1 MKKAFALLSCIA
13 MLFAACE
20 NYDDSIAD
28 HEARI
33 NLLEDNFIKSIEE
46 QVAGINTSL
55 ADLQA
60 VDSTLKVFIKELEAV
75 ASDLQSQLE
84 ETNAKMDELKDGL
97 KEEISTA
104 SQALLVEL
112 GKLKSDIETQLESIN
127 QDIEALKDKDIALD
141 GKIANLKTYVD
152 NELAGLQEAFADSL
166 LTTEAWVKATFAT
179 IDQYDSLQGE
189 ISGVKGSIDAIRTS
203 ITELE
208 GRINQKITTDIAAAI
223 NALHAEL
230 SDDYADKIATAVSE
244 VTANYTVAIA
254 TAKYEIEVAYGK
266 AIKEAIEASEEN
278 MKKWVNETLAASYYD
293 IATMD
298 AKLATLATEANR
310 YADQQVTSA
319 VTDQQNAL
327 AQTKAE
333 LTAAYGRA
341 ISDAINTNNGVVD
354 TKISTAINNAK
365 NELQSKIDTINME
378 IVAIKNRLNAL
389 EGKVEALIAR
399 IQSIRLLPDYDG
411 GKAKLVNKSPSG
423 SLTFILSPSEAAVA
437 VAQSYNDNSDV
448 VKAKISRI
456 QTQTR
461 SVDVPQALAVAS
473 VTGTADGL
481 LTVEVDIASLPEGYW
496 RETKDANVFICIS
509 DGNNDMNSELAPI
522 VYEFKPEAVDLG
534 LSVKWASCNVGA
546 DFPKGYGGYYSWGE
560 TEEKG
565 NYAWSTYQLCSGR
578 YDNLSKYCTKSNYG
592 TIDAKIALEP
602 EDDVARV
609 KWGGTWRI
617 PTRVEL
623 EELRDNCTWSW
634 TTINGVNGYKVTGPN
649 GNSIFLPAA
658 GYRRNWGM
666 HDHGSYGS
674 YWSASLHEDRPNWAY
689 FLNFRDG
696 NYNLYDQN
704 RSDGYSIRPVTE

>member
-1 MKKAFALLSCIA
+1 MKKAIALLSCIA

-60 VDSTLKVFIKELEAV
+60 VDSTLMVFIKELEAT

-84 ETNAKMDELKDGL
+84 DTNAKMDELKDGL

-127 QDIEALKDKDIALD
+127 QDIEALKDKDVALD
-141 GKIANLKTYVD
+141 GKTANLKTYVD

-166 LTTEAWVKATFAT
+166 SITEAWVKATFAT

-189 ISGVKGSIDAIRTS
+189 ISGVKGSIDVVRTS

-208 GRINQKITTDIAAAI
+208 GRINQKITTDISAAI
-223 NALHAEL
+223 NALHTEL
-230 SDDYADKIATAVSE
+230 SGDYADKIATAVSE

-254 TAKYEIEVAYGK
+254 TAKNEIEVAYGK

-298 AKLATLATEANR
+298 AKLATLATEANH

-333 LTAAYGRA
+333 LTAAYERA

-354 TKISTAINNAK
+354 TRISTAINNAK
-365 NELQSKIDTINME
+365 NEMQSKIDAINME
-378 IVAIKNRLNAL
+378 IVAIKNRLDTL

-481 LTVEVDIASLPEGYW
+481 LTVEVDIVSLPEGYW

-546 DFPKGYGGYYSWGE
+546 DFPKGYGDYFAWGE
-560 TEEKG
+560 TE
-565 NYAWSTYQLCSGR
+565 
-578 YDNLSKYCTKSNYG
+578 TKSDYISTNNITYG
-592 TIDAKIALEP
+592 LRMSDLESRGFIDSDGNLTAAYDAATVNW
-602 EDDVARV
+602 DDS
-609 KWGGTWRI
+609 WRM
-617 PTRVEL
+617 PTLDEMKEL
-623 EELRDNCTWSW
+623 VDNCTWEW
-634 TTINGVNGYKVTGPN
+634 TTMNGVNGRKATGPN

-658 GYRRNWGM
+658 GFRG
-666 HDHGSYGS
+666 DGAIEKVGSYGCC
-674 YWSASLHEDRPNWAY
+674 WSATPTSVYTSYCLYFDSGNLDCESFSRYYGRPV
-689 FLNFRDG
+689 
-696 NYNLYDQN
+696 
-704 RSDGYSIRPVTE
+704 RPVTE